1 MKLINE
7 LKNFTFE
14 GNQVRT
20 LSLEETPYFLAND
33 VAEILGYK
41 RVGDAIKQHVDAD
54 NRKTLSYKAFG
65 DLAQSLWAG
74 NDFSNK
80 TIITEA
86 GVYDLIF
93 GSDLPSAK
101 KFKHW
106 VTHEVLPTIRK
117 HGAYMT
123 PAKIEEV
130 LTDPDTLIRLATQ
143 LKEEREGRLIAEQRV
158 NELMPKADYCDK
170 VLADKSLVTITQIAK
185 DYGMSGRALNATLHD
200 FGVIYKQGE
209 TWFLYAKY
217 QKTGWTHSETIMVD
231 KKDGTQKV
239 VLNTKWTQKGRLGL
253 YELLKAHGI
262 LPLIEREG

>member
-1 MKLINE
+1 MSDLQIF
-7 LKNFTFE
+7 NFNNKE
-14 GNQVRT
+14 IRT
-20 LSLEETPYFLAND
+20 LAIEGEPYFVGKD
-33 VAEILGYK
+33 VADILGYQNGS
-41 RVGDAIKQHVDAD
+41 RDINRHVDEEDRHKAMIFD
-54 NRKTLSYKAFG
+54 GNQYKETITINESGLYSLILSSKLPKA
-65 DLAQSLWAG
+65 
-74 NDFSNK
+74 K
-80 TIITEA
+80 E
-86 GVYDLIF
+86 
-93 GSDLPSAK
+93 
-101 KFKHW
+101 FKHW